1 MRIFM
6 NVVIPDPD
14 EGWDTDLGE
23 WLTNIRTAPTEPDE
37 DEDED

>member
-6 NVVIPDPD
+6 NVFIPDPD

-23 WLTNIRTAPTEPDE
+23 WLPNVRTIPVDPDE
-37 DEDED
+37 EEED